1 MTRAAFCRKSL
12 RVPRVCWLGS
22 WALGTSDRETTT
34 TTAGRQDKSPDLRLG
49 HVVGWIESFG
59 HWGRGTR
66 WRLFRKV
73 QRIQRIER
81 HRSPSYG
88 CRRP

>member
-1 MTRAAFCRKSL
+1 MIQIVLHRSL
-12 RVPRVCWLGS
+12 S
-22 WALGTSDRETTT
+22 WVTACSDGMLREWGDTSH
-34 TTAGRQDKSPDLRLG
+34 GWQDKSPDLRLG

-59 HWGRGTR
+59 HWGRGTC

-81 HRSPSYG
+81 HRSPFYG